1 MPKRARPVLRH
12 FVQHDLSLSR
22 DEREL
27 RFAEHDCT
35 MTAASVC
42 FRQRCRCDKILKLLY
57 PTDIDKRRPSGS
69 GKSTLLRALAG
80 IWPFARGSIALPQRC
95 MFLPQRPD
103 MPVGTLRH
111 AVVYPAGP
119 DDVADRD
126 VNAALVAVGLEQLA
140 DQLDAIDDWAL
151 RLSGGEQQRLALARV
166 LIVKPAWLFLD
177 EALSAVDESSAAA
190 LSPRTTD
197 TMPAPRRSPSG
208 RHLLPKT
215 SGER

>member
-1 MPKRARPVLRH
+1 
-12 FVQHDLSLSR
+12 
-22 DEREL
+22 
-27 RFAEHDCT
+27 
-35 MTAASVC
+35 
-42 FRQRCRCDKILKLLY
+42 
-57 PTDIDKRRPSGS
+57 
-69 GKSTLLRALAG
+69 
-80 IWPFARGSIALPQRC
+80 
-95 MFLPQRPD
+95 MFLPQRPY